1 MPDFIKN
8 YIAGIS
14 LTHLPM
20 FAISWGFLFAA
31 ALISYGYQ
39 YYLVRKELSLFGFLK
54 HCFPIHTW
62 RDKSSYIDIMMYFVS
77 KYTKAVVMVGHIA
90 LILAVSAVV
99 DALLGVMFAEYA
111 PQSAGVIT
119 IIVFSALSCV
129 VWDFSNFLSHYLQ
142 HKVPFLW
149 EIHKVHHSATQLTP
163 FTSKRLHPLADKLDL
178 TIGGILVG
186 IFFGFGQHIYGF
198 TVLDMVIMLSNVNMI
213 VTIVVMDSLRHS
225 QFAISFG
232 PLERYFISPRMHH
245 LHHSVKLEH
254 WDKNMGFAL
263 AIWDRMFGTYCKPKT
278 GEAYVYGIGRGAEVD
293 LEYQSVYGAYIHPV
307 VKMAKVMTGVEAPQ
321 PMPELP
327 NADMPEGATPVSAN
341 MTAKEVIQKL
351 RGRRSLHFG

>member
-1 MPDFIKN
+1 MLEFLKS
-8 YIAGIS
+8 YISGIS

-20 FAISWGFLFAA
+20 FAIAWCFLFAA
-31 ALISYGYQ
+31 AIASYGYQ
-39 YYLVRKELSLFGFLK
+39 YYLVRKDLSFFGFLK
-54 HCFPIHTW
+54 HCFPLHTW

-77 KYTKAVVMVGHIA
+77 KYTKAIVLLGHIA
-90 LILAVSAVV
+90 LVLLVSGGVNAI
-99 DALLGVMFAEYA
+99 LGVVFEGYVA
-111 PQSAGVIT
+111 QTAGVIT

-178 TIGGILVG
+178 TIGGVLVG
-186 IFFGFGQHIYGF
+186 ILFGFGQHIYDF
-198 TVLDMVIMLSNVNMI
+198 SVADMVIMLGNMNMI
-213 VTIVVMDSLRHS
+213 VTIAVMDPLRHS
-225 QFAISFG
+225 QFPISFG
-232 PLERYFISPRMHH
+232 PLEAIFISPRMHH

-263 AIWDRMFGTYCKPKT
+263 AIWDRMFGTYCRAKT
-278 GEAYVYGIGRGAEVD
+278 GEAYVYGIGRGADVD
-293 LEYQSVYGAYIHPV
+293 LEYQSVYGAYVHPV
-307 VKMAKVMTGVEAPQ
+307 VKSIKVLTGVEAPQ

-327 NADMPEGATPVSAN
+327 NDAYDGAVPLSAS
-341 MTAKEVIQKL
+341 MTAREVVQRL
-351 RGRRSLHFG
+351 RRRRLHFG